1 MPFINTKYTQEITA
15 EQEEQIKSALGQA
28 ITEIGKTESWL
39 MVGFE
44 QNCHLYFR
52 GERSERIA
60 FCDVSLYGTADPA
73 ACDRL
78 GFVFMGAPAK
88 REIRKML
95 RRYSDKKVLSP
106 FPRTCRL
113 SPDRCIRQMCTC
125 PPDSCIAAGTNK
137 KPEVLPLV
145 YAGGEGGD

>member
-78 GFVFMGAPAK
+78 TA
-88 REIRKML
+88 EI
-95 RRYSDKKVLSP
+95 
-106 FPRTCRL
+106 CR
-113 SPDRCIRQMCTC
+113 IY
-125 PPDSCIAAGTNK
+125 G
-137 KPEVLPLV
+137 EVLGVPADKV
-145 YAGGEGGD
+145 YVKYSPTNLWGWNGGNF